1 MKMTK
6 YYFSDFKKI
15 LKGLSPNPPQMR
27 GIRRQTLKHSAS
39 FILLLFIVFSM
50 INFSFIS
57 NANAVNWLDKV
68 SVGGLDKVGAVY
80 GQDKSQP
87 SKAII
92 VVATTVNIV
101 LGLLGIIFLI
111 LILYAGFNWMT
122 AGGEEEK
129 VTKATEIITR
139 AVIGLIIIL
148 ASFAISKLVISQI
161 LSATHQ

>member
-1 MKMTK
+1 MKLTK
-6 YYFSDFKKI
+6 YYFFDFKKI
-15 LKGLSPNPPQMR
+15 LK
-27 GIRRQTLKHSAS
+27 HSTS

-57 NANAVNWLDKV
+57 NANAVSWLDKV
-68 SVGGLDKVGAVY
+68 SDGGLDQVGTVY

-92 VVATTVNIV
+92 VVASTVNIV

-129 VTKATEIITR
+129 VTKAKETITR

-148 ASFAISKLVISQI
+148 ASLAISNLVISQI
-161 LSATHQ
+161 ISATK